1 MLSFQIALMIMWLLT
16 DLSWLVVLHMKVAT
30 SWLGGKKKS
39 TIAFSIAQ
47 EIAILNLQ
55 LEKHVAMEM
64 MLMQS

>member
-30 SWLGGKKKS
+30 SWLGGKKS
-39 TIAFSIAQ
+39 TIASSIAQ